1 MQFDLDGA
9 EGGGTLPTMSSPFV
23 ATNAKYE
30 LQQFHFHWGSSTGSK
45 GSEHTLY
52 GNQFDAEL
60 HFVHYNT
67 KCGRSLGEAIANCAG
82 NYLIN

>member
-1 MQFDLDGA
+1 MNVVVCLKSISNILIQK
-9 EGGGTLPTMSSPFV
+9 LPLILISGNF
-23 ATNAKYE
+23 E
-30 LQQFHFHWGSSTGSK
+30 LAQFHFHWGSSTGSK
-45 GSEHTLY
+45 GSEHTMF

-82 NYLIN
+82 NYI